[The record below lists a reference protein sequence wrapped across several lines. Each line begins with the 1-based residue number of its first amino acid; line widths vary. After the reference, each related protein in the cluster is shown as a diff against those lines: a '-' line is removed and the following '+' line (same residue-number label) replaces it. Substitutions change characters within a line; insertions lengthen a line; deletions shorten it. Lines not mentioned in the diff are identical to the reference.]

1 MSKTA
6 APQINDHPATG
17 RREPRVPGHVYLT
30 LAFAGHASFMCL
42 AQVESSVERAGTASV
57 GRKGTDYMSQEP
69 QRLTEETSER
79 PDLPPRATRTFA
91 FSWHKAMRS
100 RHWRFWM
107 GLFEAV
113 SGLFMG
119 GVIVLASIPV
129 IGQIQ
134 NLRVSEVQRQ
144 AGWVASIIAIIVA
157 FSVVAIAGVII
168 GVWNLVTIRSTASS
182 PLVAAIFVSAASIV
196 LLMFFWGEPFDP
208 MKISFVLLHVL
219 LSVWTAGILRL
230 TKDLVP

>member
-1 MSKTA
+1 
-6 APQINDHPATG
+6 
-17 RREPRVPGHVYLT
+17 
-30 LAFAGHASFMCL
+30 
-42 AQVESSVERAGTASV
+42 
-57 GRKGTDYMSQEP
+57 
-69 QRLTEETSER
+69 
-79 PDLPPRATRTFA
+79 
-91 FSWHKAMRS
+91 
-100 RHWRFWM
+100 M

-144 AGWVASIIAIIVA
+144 AGWVASIIAIIGA

-168 GVWNLVTIRSTASS
+168 GVWNLVTIRSTARS
-182 PLVAAIFVSAASIV
+182 PLVAAILVSAASIV

-208 MKISFVLLHVL
+208 IKISFVLLHVL